1 MSEALEEGEVV
12 EVPITATSLLAAILN
27 QIDSVKLTV
36 EQLTADY
43 SEYQMAV
50 EVSEDDQEYA
60 FSLIRGDDVES

>member
-50 EVSEDDQEYA
+50 EVSEDDQEYT